1 MKRNKNDAV
10 ASKNKTPENKESL
23 NGNGIPSE
31 KINTD
36 SNDERGLPFKKVLYG
51 FNPEEVQAFISELSQ
66 SYEASL
72 KLHESKLSAM
82 KEELA
87 FSNRE
92 RDLYIKKCKE
102 YQSQAQDKVLP
113 VEDEADEYNIII
125 AQLKENV
132 GKLEAENE
140 RLRAQQTASVS
151 DYAEKYAEKI
161 AILESENAKV
171 QNALISEKA
180 RIEELERQAEEYALI
195 SEEYKCVK
203 QELENTKSSLLIC
216 EKDLET
222 KCDEAKEKDE
232 KLNAL
237 AAEKNEAEKKITELE
252 VNNCVLTQ
260 RIAESEEEISKLY
273 EINKAITFENAERI
287 SALESE
293 KTKIKLD
300 FSKERKLYGYYVDR
314 AELTI
319 VELTKQIEQIKESI
333 SGSEI

>member
-10 ASKNKTPENKESL
+10 AAKNKASENKESL

-82 KEELA
+82 KEELV

-102 YQSQAQDKVLP
+102 FQSQNKALP
-113 VEDEADEYNIII
+113 AEDEADEYNIII
-125 AQLKENV
+125 THLKENIV
-132 GKLEAENE
+132 KLETENE
-140 RLRAQQTASVS
+140 RLRSQQSASLS
-151 DYAEKYAEKI
+151 DYAEEYTEKI
-161 AILESENAKV
+161 AILESENAQM
-171 QNALISEKA
+171 QNALVCAKA
-180 RIEELERQAEEYALI
+180 KNEELAQQIKECALI
-195 SEEYKCVK
+195 SEECKSVK
-203 QELENTKSSLLIC
+203 QELEKAKSNLLIC
-216 EKDLET
+216 EKDLKT
-222 KCDEAKEKDE
+222 KRDEAKEKDE
-232 KLNAL
+232 KIYAL
-237 AAEKNEAEKKITELE
+237 DAKKNEAEKKITELE
-252 VNNCVLTQ
+252 VNNSVLLQ

-287 SALESE
+287 NALENE
-293 KTKIKLD
+293 QTKIKLD
-300 FSKERKLYGYYVDR
+300 FRKERKLYGYYVDR
-314 AELTI
+314 AELTLT
-319 VELTKQIEQIKESI
+319 ELTKQIEQIKESI
-333 SGSEI
+333 RGSEI